1 MFTTARVI
9 IVEHNGQGLEG
20 AGGGI
25 GQTEEREW
33 GSSGACAGCVQLW
46 KQETLALNVMFQGI
60 GSVSTA
66 VYACERNTFM
76 CTMRSSPGMHVRLKD
91 THTNLWVSLT
101 QQFECAWN
109 VR

>member
-1 MFTTARVI
+1 MFTTTSVAI
-9 IVEHNGQGLEG
+9 LESNGQGLEG

-33 GSSGACAGCVQLW
+33 GSSGACARCVQNW
-46 KQETLALNVMFQGI
+46 KPEMLALNVMFQCI
-60 GSVSTA
+60 GRVSTA
-66 VYACERNTFM
+66 VYACEQNTFM

-91 THTNLWVSLT
+91 THTNLWIRLT
-101 QQFECAWN
+101 QQLECAWN